1 MALEHAPGNQGDHGT
16 RQTGM
21 HRAIANV
28 LAVGLILT
36 ACGGGG
42 RAPTFAESDSA
53 ALMAAAL
60 TQLVTEDHTF
70 GDGPPPFTEYL
81 IEASTITNSV
91 VASADNDTSDATR
104 PLTEDERVAVES
116 AIAAF
121 GPVRWV
127 TNPDEWRTDDLT
139 PVIDGS
145 AILGVGI
152 PSVDGDGALVPVS
165 LWCSGLCGTWLTYR
179 LELIDGAWQVTGI
192 EGPIAIS

>member
-1 MALEHAPGNQGDHGT
+1 M
-16 RQTGM
+16 RQNDVN
-21 HRAIANV
+21 RAIV
-28 LAVGLILT
+28 SVILAGLILT
-36 ACGGGG
+36 ACGEGG
-42 RAPTFAESDSA
+42 RASTFAESDSA

-70 GDGPPPFTEYL
+70 GDGLPPFTEYL
-81 IEASTITNSV
+81 IETSTVTNSV
-91 VASADNDTSDATR
+91 VASGDEDDTKDSAR
-104 PLTEDERVAVES
+104 PLSDDERFAVES

-145 AILGVGI
+145 VILGVGI

-165 LWCSGLCGTWLTYR
+165 LWCGGLCGTWLTYR
-179 LELIDGAWQVTGI
+179 LELIEGAWQVIGI